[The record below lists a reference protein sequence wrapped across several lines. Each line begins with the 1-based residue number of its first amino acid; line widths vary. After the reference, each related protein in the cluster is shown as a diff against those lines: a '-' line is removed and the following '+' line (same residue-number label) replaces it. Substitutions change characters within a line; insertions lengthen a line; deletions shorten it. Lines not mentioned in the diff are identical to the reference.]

1 MMRILYFLL
10 FTCNAYAVMA
20 FSNWQTFTQND
31 GTSFKAKVQGD
42 EYFHWIETK
51 DGTLL
56 IFNQEANRYEY
67 LELNATDAFTSHQK
81 YQPSQSTH
89 SQQSHASKNYTK
101 QSELLQKI
109 WKKRRNDYAALRQ
122 KRAQAQQ

>member
-1 MMRILYFLL
+1 MRPLL
-10 FTCNAYAVMA
+10 FLFFSIQLFGVMA
-20 FSNWQTFTQND
+20 FSNWQTFHQDD
-31 GTSFKAKVQGD
+31 GTSFEAKVQGD

-56 IFNQEANRYEY
+56 IFNQAANRYEY

-81 YQPSQSTH
+81 YQPSQPSY
-89 SQQSHASKNYTK
+89 SAQFRASKNYTK